1 MIERIKLYNGVSVPL
16 EGFGVFQIPEA
27 DCEQV
32 VIDAIKAGYR
42 LIDTA
47 SSYQNE
53 EAVGHAIKKSGAAR
67 EELFITTK
75 LYSPSRSYKLAQKG
89 IDVSLRNLGLD
100 YIDLMLVHEPY
111 SEAAEM
117 YRALEEA
124 YRTGKLRA
132 IGVSNFKENFYKN
145 FISSCEIIPAV
156 NQVEAHVY
164 FAQKNLQKMMSEYGT
179 QMEAWAP
186 FTEGRKNIFAEPLL
200 LKIGKNHNKT
210 SAQIALKYLVQKNI
224 IVIPKSSKIERLREN
239 INIFDFTLSDEEM
252 QKIGTLDKGKSL
264 FNWY

>member
-1 MIERIKLYNGVSVPL
+1 MEFVTLNNGVKMPIL
-16 EGFGVFQIPEA
+16 GLGTWDLRGRQ
-27 DCEQV
+27 CEEV
-32 VIDAIKAGYR
+32 VATAIGEGYR
-42 LIDTA
+42 MIDTA
-47 SSYQNE
+47 QMYQNE
-53 EAVGHAIKKSGAAR
+53 VEVGRGIKRSGARR

-89 IDVSLRNLGLD
+89 IDESLRNLDLD

-124 YRTGKLRA
+124 YRAGKLRA
-132 IGVSNFKENFYKN
+132 IGVSNFKENFYRN

-164 FAQKNLQKMMSEYGT
+164 FAQKKLQKVMTEYGT

-186 FTEGRKNIFAEPLL
+186 FTEGRKNIFAEPVLVE
-200 LKIGKNHNKT
+200 IGKVHNKT

-239 INIFDFTLSDEEM
+239 INIFDFILSDEEM
-252 QKIGTLDKGKSL
+252 QKIETLDKGKSL
-264 FNWY
+264 FGWY